1 MEENSKQ
8 KQPIGDENKNI
19 GVDKIITN
27 PILCKELIAELRA
40 NRKAIETLSSN
51 ITILEFRLR
60 EIYHLEASVG

>member
-1 MEENSKQ
+1 MEENLKQ
-8 KQPIGDENKNI
+8 QQVLDVEKSI
-19 GVDKIITN
+19 GVDKIISN

>member
-1 MEENSKQ
+1 MEENLKQ
-8 KQPIGDENKNI
+8 QQVLDVEKNI
-19 GVDKIITN
+19 GVDKIISN

>member
-1 MEENSKQ
+1 MEENLKQ
-8 KQPIGDENKNI
+8 QQVLDVEKNI
-19 GVDKIITN
+19 GVDKIIAN

>member
-1 MEENSKQ
+1 MEENLKQ
-8 KQPIGDENKNI
+8 QQVLDVGKNI
-19 GVDKIITN
+19 GVDKIIAN